1 MSCCKDKRYIVVEI
15 EEIHRVID
23 VWKERLKGSYTD
35 EPSAYQAICGFLLED
50 LKKHRC
56 KKGTVSKSKILLES
70 QCKDKKGSLV
80 TIDESCCE

>member
-23 VWKERLKGSYTD
+23 VWKESLKGSYTD

-50 LKKHRC
+50 GKKKKC
-56 KKGTVSKSKILLES
+56 KKDSVKRVLLES
-70 QCKDKKGSLV
+70 S
-80 TIDESCCE
+80 